1 MKYLAYALFFM
12 FICNMIIDYLETC
25 TKIDEDWRNSIS
37 VALIFLSVGYFFL
50 VIFSQIV
57 VIARYVD

>member
-1 MKYLAYALFFM
+1 MKLLAYALVFM

-37 VALIFLSVGYFFL
+37 VALIFLSLGYFFI
-50 VIFSQIV
+50 VIFSQI
-57 VIARYVD
+57 I